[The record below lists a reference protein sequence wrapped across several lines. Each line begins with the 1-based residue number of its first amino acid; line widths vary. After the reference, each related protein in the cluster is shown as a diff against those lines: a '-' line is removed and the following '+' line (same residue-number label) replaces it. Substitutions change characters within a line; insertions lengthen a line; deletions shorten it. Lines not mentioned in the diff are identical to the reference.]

1 MLASKI
7 NFDNKFNKR
16 VLSLLTVAIIV
27 SIGLNFKLP
36 ILGIWEQ
43 LTFYNSYA
51 PPELSLNWTISER
64 GATGSQAYG
73 LLEISR
79 KIVDFFDL
87 NWNLF
92 YLRLPPLVYGWVSL
106 IIFFICAKRY
116 FGFLP
121 ALLSTL
127 LLSTNPLF
135 LVFQHQLII
144 PIIAFLTIIL
154 FFDRMKC
161 LELNPYKLS
170 NWIFLSIPAVMCAI
184 NYKSSRY
191 IAFAIFLFFVIKIIS
206 KNYDVLNALKK
217 KVGLNILYSFLV
229 FFITLF
235 LLAPLNLIYLFL
247 PDFVNASS
255 VFCTIQLGI
264 LVSGKSRYGYS
275 CKSEIR

>member
-51 PPELSLNWTISER
+51 PSELSLNWTISER

-121 ALLSTL
+121 AS
-127 LLSTNPLF
+127 PL
-135 LVFQHQLII
+135 
-144 PIIAFLTIIL
+144 P
-154 FFDRMKC
+154 
-161 LELNPYKLS
+161 S
-170 NWIFLSIPAVMCAI
+170 
-184 NYKSSRY
+184 
-191 IAFAIFLFFVIKIIS
+191 
-206 KNYDVLNALKK
+206 
-217 KVGLNILYSFLV
+217 
-229 FFITLF
+229 
-235 LLAPLNLIYLFL
+235 
-247 PDFVNASS
+247 
-255 VFCTIQLGI
+255 CTTGP
-264 LVSGKSRYGYS
+264 
-275 CKSEIR
+275 